1 MRLIR
6 RDLFIFV
13 SIVEFDNTSVR
24 NNMKELMKPDLSVC
38 IIAKNESSM
47 LPACIESVLPIA
59 KEIIVVD
66 TGSEDNTVE
75 LAHKS
80 GCRVIETTWE
90 NDFSKARNIALS
102 AAKYPFILSIDADE
116 RLLNPEAISDVL
128 ADARATTGAWL
139 IEVKSEAINENGQKD
154 VFLSNLLRLFRN
166 TPPIR
171 YEGIVH
177 EQIIHSIKQNN
188 FEIENSDAKILHLG
202 YSLSAKDMLAKQKRN
217 LNLLNI
223 ALDIDSSDYYALLHR
238 AKTHLSMGK
247 LLEAE
252 NDIAKVITSPTNN
265 NTLKPQAFNYGAIIA
280 FRLNNLDHAFERAK
294 LSASIINEQVFANF
308 ILADL
313 YAKKGDLKNSLKH
326 YLTIEKAIKHPNL
339 KARIMGD
346 YYLPFSELAFKI
358 GRTYTLLADYDKA
371 EEYFSLGNAA
381 DKANIHNLVGLAN
394 MSFKRA
400 RYNDAESYLKE
411 ALALSPGNK
420 EILGF
425 LDSLK
430 KQIRKQTETFETI
443 PIDEKQKTGISVSMI
458 VKNEEKMLSGCLESI
473 KDIADE
479 IIIVDTGSTDKTK
492 EIALS
497 YGAKVYDFEWIDD
510 FSAARN
516 YSLKHCKG
524 DWILYLDAD
533 ERLENESKEE
543 LLRVIRTKDN
553 NIGGYICIIQ
563 SAHSRL
569 DGSSELHRGGY
580 PRLFKNFG
588 YPSIHF
594 KGRVHE
600 QITPSIISLDKVF
613 VMTDIKIEHL
623 GYNQPREVMES
634 KIKRNY
640 KMLLAHIKEEP
651 TYGYAWYQLGQTLA
665 QMKIFNEAEESIR
678 FALKC
683 GDLSDSIYASA
694 TATLAQ
700 LTGSQKKFS
709 EALYWAEESLKKAPE
724 QLYSIS
730 LKAHALLYLNR
741 LEEAEH
747 YFKLLAKLK
756 ESQRGV
762 PLSGFDIEVP
772 DKIIEQ
778 GLRELERRKSN
789 QNNLNN

>member
-1 MRLIR
+1 
-6 RDLFIFV
+6 
-13 SIVEFDNTSVR
+13 
-24 NNMKELMKPDLSVC
+24 MKEFSKPDLSVC
-38 IIAKNESSM
+38 IIAKNESKM
-47 LPACIESVLPIA
+47 LPACLESVLPIA
-59 KEIIVVD
+59 KEIILVD

-75 LAHKS
+75 IAHKS
-80 GCRVIETTWE
+80 GCKVIETQWE
-90 NDFSKARNIALS
+90 NDFSKARNIALN
-102 AAKYPFILSIDADE
+102 AAKCEFILSIDADE
-116 RLLNPEAISDVL
+116 RILNPEVLVETISK
-128 ADARATTGAWL
+128 AKINTGAWL
-139 IEVKSEAINENGQKD
+139 IEIKSEAINDNGQKD
-154 VFLSNLLRLFRN
+154 IFISNLLRLFRN
-166 TPPIR
+166 SDTIR

-177 EQIIHSIKQNN
+177 EQIINSIHRNDLN
-188 FEIENSDAKILHLG
+188 IENTDAKILHLG
-202 YSLSAKDMLAKQKRN
+202 YSLSPEEMLNKQKRN
-217 LNLLNI
+217 LKLLNI
-223 ALDIDSSDYYALLHR
+223 ALELDSSDSYALLNR
-238 AKTHLSMGK
+238 AKTYLSMGE
-247 LLEAE
+247 LQRAE
-252 NDIAKVITSPTNN
+252 IDIKNVLISLNSN
-265 NTLKPQAFNYGAIIA
+265 NTLKPQALNYGAIIA
-280 FRLNNLDHAFERAK
+280 FRLNDIQKAFERAN
-294 LSASIINEQVFANF
+294 LSISIIQEQVFANF

-313 YAKKGDLKNSLKH
+313 YFKNKDFNNSLKH
-326 YLTIEKAIKHPNL
+326 YLLVEKSSLHPNL

-346 YYLPFSELAFKI
+346 YHLPYAEIVFKI
-358 GRTYTLLADYDKA
+358 GRLYTLLNQYDNA
-371 EEYFSLGNAA
+371 EEYFSKGYKY
-381 DKANIHNLVGLAN
+381 DKHNIHNIVGLAN
-394 MSFKRA
+394 MAFKKDD
-400 RYNDAESYLKE
+400 YVKSENLLKE
-411 ALALSPGNK
+411 ALDISPGNK
-420 EILGF
+420 EVIGF
-425 LDSLK
+425 LNSLK
-430 KQIRKQTETFETI
+430 TKIRPQNITLNT
-443 PIDEKQKTGISVSMI
+443 DYYNQSNSGISVSMI
-458 VKNEEKMLSGCLESI
+458 VKNEEEMLPGCLESI

-492 EIALS
+492 EIALA

-516 YSLKHCKG
+516 HSLKKCSG

-533 ERLENESKEE
+533 ERLEESSKEE
-543 LLRVIRTKDN
+543 LLRVIQAKDQ

-580 PRLFKNFG
+580 PRLFKNYG
-588 YPSIHF
+588 YPSVHF

-600 QITPSIISLDKVF
+600 QITPSIIALDKVF
-613 VMTDIKIEHL
+613 VMTDIKINHL
-623 GYNQPREVMES
+623 GYNQPREVMEN

-700 LTGSQKKFS
+700 LTGSQKKFA

-741 LEEAEH
+741 LEEAEE
-747 YFKLLAKLK
+747 YFKLLLKLK
-756 ESQRGV
+756 DSKRGV

-778 GLRELERRKSN
+778 GMAELNKRKS
-789 QNNLNN
+789 QVK